1 MMTDP
6 VFGNL
11 EYEYGWNGTV
21 EIDCFGKMEEI
32 DLTVCGE
39 EDTPITEQQRSS
51 YKAFMA
57 AWNGIRDDV
66 AEEIGEY
73 YISLREE
80 LGYDE
85 EYNSCYPPIDHPSDV
100 LGMISL
106 DQMVIPDDGIY
117 DGRSVCLAFSCS
129 WDDENG
135 MGIRFLNEKIDETGY
150 QDIVF

>member
-1 MMTDP
+1 MTDP

-32 DLTVCGE
+32 DLT
-39 EDTPITEQQRSS
+39 EQQRSS

-57 AWNGIRDDV
+57 AWSSIMDDV
-66 AEEIGEY
+66 ALAIAKY
-73 YISLREE
+73 YISLRKE
-80 LGYDE
+80 LGYDQ

-117 DGRSVCLAFSCS
+117 DGRCVCLAFSCS

-135 MGIRFLNEKIDETGY
+135 LGIRFLDEKIDEIGY